1 MSSQLN
7 PIVTQFIEH
16 AGNTTQSFGLGR
28 VMGQIYAYLYFSLQ
42 PRNLSDMQRDLAVSK
57 GSASTAVRQLEQWGA
72 VKKVWIKGDRKDYYR
87 TVDWFGKILKSA
99 VLDIIGQRLSSCTS
113 LLQEIETDL
122 ADLESEDGDSG
133 FIKERIRRLREFQSK
148 AQEVW
153 NNPAVKMLLR

>member
-42 PRNLSDMQRDLAVSK
+42 PRNLSDMQCDLAVSK

-99 VLDIIGQRLSSCTS
+99 VLDIIGQRLSSCTN

-122 ADLESEDGDSG
+122 ADLESEGGDSG
-133 FIKERIRRLREFQSK
+133 FIKDRIRRLREFQSK
-148 AQEVW
+148 AQVVW
-153 NNPAVKMLLR
+153 NNPVVKMLLK